1 MTLRSVRDALRR
13 GTPALLGATAALGAL
28 AASAQ
33 GAWTA
38 PETLPQ
44 SAGRYPLFAA
54 FGPQGAAHVGLFGP
68 TLPGSPNAPLAVAT
82 APGDAAFGVP
92 AGLRDGLGTVS
103 PGGTLLAVGGLP
115 TSLDHVGGEPRRSL
129 LRVAIGP
136 LGGRL
141 QRISTTRGIAG
152 TRTLAGAVN
161 DSGDAAVVFSRCVDA
176 TCATRTVLATFRRR
190 GRSFGAP
197 VVLARRTGFPVAA
210 VTINPRGDALVAWIE
225 HRARRRGND
234 IRTRMRRAD
243 GTLTKVR
250 LAGSSA
256 PAPAIA
262 VTLTP
267 GRHGVVS
274 WFSQPVAG
282 GSVGGPPTVST
293 VALNSHGNM
302 GGLKPLDPGTAWRR
316 PTAPARGARLRAVLG
331 PDGSTTFAW
340 TGFAGGHYVVRAE
353 RLYRDI
359 GDQESLSPP
368 GIDAQLMDLT
378 TDAAGD
384 VLAVWATAPD
394 TAPVPGVAA
403 VIRPAGAP
411 PGAPS
416 FGAPQ
421 LVLTGADAS
430 GTAAGA
436 IAPGGRALVAG
447 GPEQVL
453 GRIASQ
459 GVRVTRLADRC
470 RRTAHDAGSGALT
483 SSEPAAG

>member
-1 MTLRSVRDALRR
+1 
-13 GTPALLGATAALGAL
+13 
-28 AASAQ
+28 
-33 GAWTA
+33 
-38 PETLPQ
+38 
-44 SAGRYPLFAA
+44 
-54 FGPQGAAHVGLFGP
+54 
-68 TLPGSPNAPLAVAT
+68 
-82 APGDAAFGVP
+82 
-92 AGLRDGLGTVS
+92 
-103 PGGTLLAVGGLP
+103 
-115 TSLDHVGGEPRRSL
+115 
-129 LRVAIGP
+129 
-136 LGGRL
+136 
-141 QRISTTRGIAG
+141 
-152 TRTLAGAVN
+152 
-161 DSGDAAVVFSRCVDA
+161 
-176 TCATRTVLATFRRR
+176 
-190 GRSFGAP
+190 
-197 VVLARRTGFPVAA
+197 
-210 VTINPRGDALVAWIE
+210 
-225 HRARRRGND
+225 
-234 IRTRMRRAD
+234 MRRAD

-411 PGAPS
+411 PGAPPS
-416 FGAPQ
+416 ARRNSCSRAPTHPAPRPAPSHPAAARSSPAARSRC
-421 LVLTGADAS
+421 LAASRRKASASRGWRIGADA
-430 GTAAGA
+430 
-436 IAPGGRALVAG
+436 
-447 GPEQVL
+447 
-453 GRIASQ
+453 
-459 GVRVTRLADRC
+459 
-470 RRTAHDAGSGALT
+470 RRTMPDLV
-483 SSEPAAG
+483 P